1 MSFVLHCRSRLVLPA
16 LRSRVVRIENV
27 PQCHLRRS
35 PQLSAQLR
43 NRHHAPQVEGSIWR
57 VHKLDE
63 TVLNDE
69 NDKNSSFDQGAD
81 PSMLI
86 DLARMEMPFGRF
98 KGRVL
103 IDLPE
108 PYVVWFHTNGFP
120 KGRLGKLLGML
131 YEVKVNGLEP
141 LFDQMRDPPRKPRL
155 EFLEGSIREQLKH
168 KLPGQK

>member
-1 MSFVLHCRSRLVLPA
+1 
-16 LRSRVVRIENV
+16 
-27 PQCHLRRS
+27 
-35 PQLSAQLR
+35 
-43 NRHHAPQVEGSIWR
+43 
-57 VHKLDE
+57 
-63 TVLNDE
+63 LNE
-69 NDKNSSFDQGAD
+69 KNDKNLSFDQGAD
-81 PSMLI
+81 PSMLV

-108 PYVVWFHTNGFP
+108 PYVVWFHANGLP

-155 EFLEGSIREQLKH
+155 EFLEGPIREQLKH